1 MFVPHFYESSLTT
14 PGASQ
19 TETHDSIE
27 DACTALALYQRYVQ
41 LRAEGEFEDTLQG
54 LYALGHAT
62 NWKA

>member
-1 MFVPHFYESSLTT
+1 MPVLVDCHLGLLCP
-14 PGASQ
+14 Q

-27 DACTALALYQRYVQ
+27 DACTALALYRRYVELQ
-41 LRAEGEFEDTLQG
+41 AEGEFEITLQG

>member
-1 MFVPHFYESSLTT
+1 MPTT

-41 LRAEGEFEDTLQG
+41 LRAEGEFEDTLQA